1 MKDILLVDYDINIV
15 DGDIHVGEAR
25 QQDMEIICKAEK
37 GQFYQYP
44 KIGVGIEREV
54 NGSKTPLELKGII
67 RDNLKQDNFIISD
80 IKIDKD
86 FNIYIDAE

>member
-15 DGDIHVGEAR
+15 DGDIQVGEAR
-25 QQDMEIICKAEK
+25 QQDLEIICKAEK
-37 GQFYQYP
+37 GQFYQHP

-67 RDNLKQDNFIISD
+67 RENLKQDNFIISS